1 MQYERPFSNTLSPP
15 LPRKRGREQTALA
28 ARADHSS
35 AECLAP
41 HAALRCPFH
50 AAFVVLH
57 STPRFRSHF
66 TRPFSLPIA
75 HSRSRS
81 RGAFL
86 RPGFETLAGP
96 PRNLGGG
103 GARRGVGMLGGH
115 PLGLHVAGRA
125 RRLGRLASHDGGGPP
140 LGALTVAILG
150 SGAALP
156 SPAFAP
162 DQSQRAPRARVVVP
176 GSRLSVPP
184 ATAAPEPPPLDA
196 THRNALPHRSRTSPR
211 IASILT

>member
-57 STPRFRSHF
+57 ATPRFHYSTPRFRSHF
-66 TRPFSLPIA
+66 TRPFSFPIA

-81 RGAFL
+81 RGAF
-86 RPGFETLAGP
+86 
-96 PRNLGGG
+96 
-103 GARRGVGMLGGH
+103 
-115 PLGLHVAGRA
+115 
-125 RRLGRLASHDGGGPP
+125 
-140 LGALTVAILG
+140 
-150 SGAALP
+150 
-156 SPAFAP
+156 FAP
-162 DQSQRAPRARVVVP
+162 GVLKLLLRD
-176 GSRLSVPP
+176 
-184 ATAAPEPPPLDA
+184 
-196 THRNALPHRSRTSPR
+196 PR
-211 IASILT
+211 I

>member
-66 TRPFSLPIA
+66 TRPFSFPIA

-81 RGAFL
+81 RGALL
-86 RPGFETLAGP
+86 RPGFETLPSRP
-96 PRNLGGG
+96 PIY
-103 GARRGVGMLGGH
+103 GV
-115 PLGLHVAGRA
+115 P
-125 RRLGRLASHDGGGPP
+125 DPP
-140 LGALTVAILG
+140 Y
-150 SGAALP
+150 
-156 SPAFAP
+156 
-162 DQSQRAPRARVVVP
+162 
-176 GSRLSVPP
+176 
-184 ATAAPEPPPLDA
+184 
-196 THRNALPHRSRTSPR
+196 TS
-211 IASILT
+211 